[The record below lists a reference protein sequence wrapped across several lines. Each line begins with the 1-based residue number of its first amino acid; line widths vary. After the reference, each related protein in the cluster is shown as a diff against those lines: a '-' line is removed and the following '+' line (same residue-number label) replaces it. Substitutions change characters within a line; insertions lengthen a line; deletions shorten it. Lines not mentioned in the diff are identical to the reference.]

1 MVAPVGSDS
10 RYAAYEADLWERL
23 AALLPSTE
31 DAEDFRA
38 CRESGH
44 QEAGLWMLTQRLLE
58 QQVPISD
65 RTRAEI
71 EVLAEQWG
79 ERLARHDE
87 IITCVRDSDDDP
99 SIRLVP
105 DDRSAPVQPVRIG
118 LTDSAL
124 TDSALTGLLVVPWL
138 ECLRCGRVLARVHAQ
153 EPWGDLRYLATHYVI
168 WRHTASDDALEI
180 FDESDLH
187 SAFESLISCS

>member
-1 MVAPVGSDS
+1 M
-10 RYAAYEADLWERL
+10 
-23 AALLPSTE
+23 LPSTE
-31 DAEDFRA
+31 DAENFRA

-87 IITCVRDSDDDP
+87 IITCVRESDDEA
-99 SIRLVP
+99 SIRL
-105 DDRSAPVQPVRIG
+105 IG
-118 LTDSAL
+118 L
-124 TDSALTGLLVVPWL
+124 VPQDPMSNLNPVWKIGFQIRETL
-138 ECLRCGRVLARVHAQ
+138 EANG
-153 EPWGDLRYLATHYVI
+153 I
-168 WRHTASDDALEI
+168 
-180 FDESDLH
+180 
-187 SAFESLISCS
+187 

>member
-1 MVAPVGSDS
+1 VGSDS

-23 AALLPSTE
+23 AALLRSTE
-31 DAEDFRA
+31 DAENFRA

-79 ERLARHDE
+79 EQLARHDE
-87 IITCVRDSDDDP
+87 IIACVRDSDDGA
-99 SIRLVP
+99 SIRRP
-105 DDRSAPVQPVRIG
+105 
-118 LTDSAL
+118 
-124 TDSALTGLLVVPWL
+124 
-138 ECLRCGRVLARVHAQ
+138 
-153 EPWGDLRYLATHYVI
+153 
-168 WRHTASDDALEI
+168 
-180 FDESDLH
+180 
-187 SAFESLISCS
+187 

>member
-1 MVAPVGSDS
+1 MGSDS

-23 AALLPSTE
+23 AALLRSTE
-31 DAEDFRA
+31 DAENFRA

-44 QEAGLWMLTQRLLE
+44 QEAGLWMLTHLLLE

-87 IITCVRDSDDDP
+87 IIACVRGSDDGA
-99 SIRLVP
+99 SIRLLP
-105 DDRSAPVQPVRIG
+105 DDRSAPVHPARIG
-118 LTDSAL
+118 L

-153 EPWGDLRYLATHYVI
+153 EPWGDLRYLPAHYVV
-168 WRHTASDDALEI
+168 WRHTASDDVLQV

-187 SAFESLISCS
+187 NAFESLLSCS